1 MEHPPLRQLHWSDR
15 DLQTTLPAETARS
28 LCAEQS
34 AGTGI
39 QFRVSLELQ
48 GKQFDG
54 DSTQLTLKRFKG
66 SGRAIQRTAWW
77 PCLIVKTFGT
87 TNRERHLLGNRS
99 ASAADSSRDVAAQ
112 RCRVRRFC
120 RTAAV
125 SNELVLRTIRAALV
139 LVGRD

>member
-15 DLQTTLPAETARS
+15 DLQTTLPAETARA
-28 LCAEQS
+28 LCPKQS
-34 AGTGI
+34 AATRI
-39 QFRVSLELQ
+39 QFRLSLELQ

-54 DSTQLTLKRFKG
+54 DSTPLTLKRSKG
-66 SGRAIQRTAWW
+66 SGGGSSERPGAY
-77 PCLIVKTFGT
+77 LIVKIFGT

-120 RTAAV
+120 RSAAV
-125 SNELVLRTIRAALV
+125 SNELVLRTI
-139 LVGRD
+139 

>member
-34 AGTGI
+34 AATGI

-87 TNRERHLLGNRS
+87 TNSERHLLGNRS
-99 ASAADSSRDVAAQ
+99 ASPAVPCAH
-112 RCRVRRFC
+112 VRPQH
-120 RTAAV
+120 RTV
-125 SNELVLRTIRAALV
+125 WRSCLT
-139 LVGRD
+139 